1 MRVDCNLKRNFNTAV
16 FVICLQFT
24 LSFYIIICCD
34 LKFEILG
41 KVTLSKSSAMI
52 CRQPTVLDDSF
63 CFDLPR
69 ADQMPI
75 SVHMV
80 FVSLYHLNWLF
91 NFLTNQSAYYE
102 QFINLPTQKF
112 SLEDWVVFD
121 KVLQRLYR
129 GLSNFSLLNCKIIV
143 DV

>member
-1 MRVDCNLKRNFNTAV
+1 
-16 FVICLQFT
+16 
-24 LSFYIIICCD
+24 
-34 LKFEILG
+34 
-41 KVTLSKSSAMI
+41 MI

-102 QFINLPTQKF
+102 QFINLPTQTMF
-112 SLEDWVVFD
+112 RNWDSLEIKEDEESDSEVEIEQ
-121 KVLQRLYR
+121 K
-129 GLSNFSLLNCKIIV
+129 
-143 DV
+143 